1 MSVLGAQQPKVAA
14 EPERSETFYKPLPT
28 AKLLTCGRSQP
39 LMKCD
44 LCGAK
49 IEVTFLQKIKGAY
62 VYDAKHK
69 KRAVCPACQK
79 GKNSAQLRAALG

>member
-1 MSVLGAQQPKVAA
+1 
-14 EPERSETFYKPLPT
+14 
-28 AKLLTCGRSQP
+28 
-39 LMKCD
+39 MKCD

-49 IEVTFLQKIKGAY
+49 IEGTFLQKIRGTY

-69 KRAVCPACQK
+69 KRAVCPACQQ